1 VLYNR
6 GDKQINPIQQ
16 NREYVAG
23 CFRQTM
29 SREFKSVTELK
40 GLKGNTSPSSKR
52 TAVPFRR

>member
-23 CFRQTM
+23 CCRQSM
-29 SREFKSVTELK
+29 SREFQSVTELK
-40 GLKGNTSPSSKR
+40 GLKGNTSPLSKR
-52 TAVPFRR
+52 IGVPFQR